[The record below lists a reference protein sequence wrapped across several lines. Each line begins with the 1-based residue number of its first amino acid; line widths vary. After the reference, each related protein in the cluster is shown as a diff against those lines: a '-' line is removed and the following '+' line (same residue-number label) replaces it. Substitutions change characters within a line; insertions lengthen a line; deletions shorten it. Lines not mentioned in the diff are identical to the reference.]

1 MRAVTFSYAMLLMC
15 GLCAAANAEVLPD
28 PTEPPMSLNVSLS
41 ALKALP
47 AEPVLQAIQGEQG
60 RFYAMIDGRSLRVG
74 DQVGSAKI
82 VKISPNEVVMRDG
95 SGNRTLKLLPDSSSR
110 AILKVPAAGAKT
122 QPKAN

>member
-15 GLCAAANAEVLPD
+15 GLCAAAYAEVLAD
-28 PTEPPMSLNVSLS
+28 PTEPPMSLNSPS

-47 AEPVLQAIQGEQG
+47 AEPVLQAIQGGQG

-82 VKISPNEVVMRDG
+82 VKISPNEVVLRDG
-95 SGNRTLKLLPDSSSR
+95 SGNKTLKLLPDSSSR